1 MFWNSILAG
10 LKVLTY
16 WETYVVGLEYL
27 AIIIVPTILWNITTE
42 KFKNTGQM
50 GMGCLG
56 IFLMPLVQMAATSIL
71 VLTLAPIIFGEAE
84 SAAWNLP
91 WRLITE
97 APITFFKLVGA
108 LTVATILLAFMPFLG
123 RLQSLHTLML
133 GSMVL
138 IFILSLLDSLNPGS
152 ILGKIHFFPGF
163 LFLTGLIIISAILS
177 WIGAMLSLLLTSMIE
192 KIISGLGELTMLSI
206 TTVLGFIPVFIYGA
220 WLGAQIR
227 GGF

>member
-91 WRLITE
+91 CIQGLTAKFR
-97 APITFFKLVGA
+97 PIINLD
-108 LTVATILLAFMPFLG
+108 
-123 RLQSLHTLML
+123 TLWQPTL
-133 GSMVL
+133 
-138 IFILSLLDSLNPGS
+138 
-152 ILGKIHFFPGF
+152 K
-163 LFLTGLIIISAILS
+163 A
-177 WIGAMLSLLLTSMIE
+177 
-192 KIISGLGELTMLSI
+192 
-206 TTVLGFIPVFIYGA
+206 
-220 WLGAQIR
+220 
-227 GGF
+227 